1 MENFPV
7 DAQPAA
13 PTAVAVKDSNSPHHS
28 LPSGAGAFDACMMQ
42 RCLTLARRALGQ
54 TAPNPLVGSVIVRNG
69 QIVGE
74 GFHPGAGQPHAEVFA
89 LKAAGELARGATL
102 YVNLEPCNH
111 YGRTP
116 PCSEAVVAAGVARV
130 VVGMVDPN
138 PLVAG
143 GGIERLRKAGIEVV
157 VGIEEE
163 ACRQLN
169 EAFVHRIT
177 HRRPFGILKYAM
189 TLDGKIG
196 TSAGHSAWVTG
207 AEARFEVQRLR
218 AACDAVVVGGNTV
231 RCDNPKL
238 TCRDLGSRN
247 PLRVVLSRC
256 LDLPGEAH
264 LWDTEVAPTLVLT
277 EVGANPEVQKWLA
290 NRGVD
295 VVELA
300 PLTPASAMAYF
311 YDRQFLSV
319 LWECGGTLAAPAIA
333 DGSVQK
339 VLAFIAP
346 KIVGGHCAPTPVG
359 DLGLA
364 AMTDALALRGVTVR
378 PMGADCLVEGYL
390 TRSAGST

>member
-1 MENFPV
+1 
-7 DAQPAA
+7 
-13 PTAVAVKDSNSPHHS
+13 
-28 LPSGAGAFDACMMQ
+28 
-42 RCLTLARRALGQ
+42 
-54 TAPNPLVGSVIVRNG
+54 
-69 QIVGE
+69 
-74 GFHPGAGQPHAEVFA
+74 
-89 LKAAGELARGATL
+89 
-102 YVNLEPCNH
+102 
-111 YGRTP
+111 
-116 PCSEAVVAAGVARV
+116 
-130 VVGMVDPN
+130 
-138 PLVAG
+138 
-143 GGIERLRKAGIEVV
+143 
-157 VGIEEE
+157 
-163 ACRQLN
+163 
-169 EAFVHRIT
+169 
-177 HRRPFGILKYAM
+177 M